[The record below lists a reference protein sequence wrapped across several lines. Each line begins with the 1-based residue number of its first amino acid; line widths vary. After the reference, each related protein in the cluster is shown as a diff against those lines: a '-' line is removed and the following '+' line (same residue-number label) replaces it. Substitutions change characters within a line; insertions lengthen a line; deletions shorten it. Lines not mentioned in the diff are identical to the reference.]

1 MYDFTHFYT
10 IVMYSVVRFTC
21 IFASRIELKQAKR

>member
-10 IVMYSVVRFTC
+10 IVVHSIVLFTC
-21 IFASRIELKQAKR
+21 IFASRIEQKQAKR